1 LTSYWKL
8 INMEAAD
15 VIAIGTEKQLT
26 ELKLLYENKMDTKTK
41 MIKCFGKE
49 NFDEDWRQMRNK
61 CKKLLKECDDEC
73 QGI

>member
-1 LTSYWKL
+1 
-8 INMEAAD
+8 MESVD

-49 NFDEDWRQMRNK
+49 NFDEDWRQMQNK
-61 CKKLLKECDDEC
+61 CKKLLKECDDKC